1 MTVIDIFICR
11 SNNGDNG
18 CPMGELPELF
28 DKKKGE
34 DYSSRTW
41 YQSGSVNGPLRKE
54 YRVARSREELIK
66 FIEEQ
71 RKPGKYQGLPLE
83 GKRVLD
89 FSTVIAAPYTA
100 ALLGDAGAD
109 VIKIENPREP
119 DGLRSWGVIE
129 ASGIEPYYSVIGRNK
144 FPVTINL
151 KSENGRKLFLELIR
165 KSDVLI
171 ENMRLGV
178 MNRLG
183 LGHEMLLKENPGL
196 VIGKISGYGMTGP
209 YAKQPGF
216 GTLAEA
222 FSGFSYLN
230 GYPGGSPTSPPM
242 ALADMTAGV
251 HLAFAVSLALIAAK
265 RGERGGQV
273 IDVSLY
279 EPLFGYLGGEFL
291 SYSLTGDIPEP
302 IGNELRA
309 AAPRNNYKTRD
320 GKWIAMSCSSQKPWE
335 ALARVMGRGELIDD
349 PRFLTNGDRIK
360 PENRA
365 ELNEIIQEWYLTM
378 TNEEALAICR
388 REGITAGPIPSMEDI
403 ARDGHYRER
412 KTLIEMEDPATGIML
427 KIPDVAFRMMGRP
440 GKIRFPG
447 LPHGSANE
455 VVYRDLLGYSE
466 AQIAGL
472 KDEASI

>member
-1 MTVIDIFICR
+1 MDGI
-11 SNNGDNG
+11 
-18 CPMGELPELF
+18 E
-28 DKKKGE
+28 
-34 DYSSRTW
+34 
-41 YQSGSVNGPLRKE
+41 SVLLQKTLQFKPLSRKE
-54 YRVARSREELIK
+54 WTMARSKEELNK
-66 FIEEQ
+66 FIEDQ
-71 RKPGKYQGLPLE
+71 RKPEKYKGLPLE

-89 FSTVIAAPYTA
+89 FSTVMAAPYAA
-100 ALLGDAGAD
+100 ALLGDAGAE

-119 DGLRSWGVIE
+119 DGLRAWSRMKE
-129 ASGIEPYYSVIGRNK
+129 TGIEPYYLVMGRNK

-151 KSENGRKLFLELIR
+151 KSENGKKLFLELIR

-178 MNRLG
+178 MDRLG

-209 YAKQPGF
+209 HAKQPGF

-242 ALADMTAGV
+242 ALADLTAGV
-251 HLAFAVSLALIAAK
+251 HLAFAISLALAGARK
-265 RGERGGQV
+265 GEVGGQV

-291 SYSLTGDIPEP
+291 IHALTGEIPAP

-309 AAPRNNYKTRD
+309 AAPRNNYKTKD
-320 GKWIAMSCSSQKPWE
+320 GKWIAMSCSAQKPWE
-335 ALARVMGRGELIDD
+335 TLAKVMGREELIDD
-349 PRFLTNGDRIK
+349 PRFKTNMDRIK
-360 PENRA
+360 TENRRQ
-365 ELNEIIQEWYLTM
+365 LNDIIQEWYLTM
-378 TNEEALAICR
+378 TNEEALEICR
-388 REGITAGPIPSMEDI
+388 REGITAGPIPTMGDI
-403 ARDGHYRER
+403 AQDPHYRER
-412 KTLIEMEDPATGIML
+412 KTIIEMEDPVTGIMIKL
-427 KIPDVAFRMMGRP
+427 PDVTFRMTGRP

-455 VVYRDLLGYSE
+455 VIYRDLLGYSDE
-466 AQIAGL
+466 QIA
-472 KDEASI
+472 KWKAEATI

>member
-1 MTVIDIFICR
+1 M
-11 SNNGDNG
+11 
-18 CPMGELPELF
+18 
-28 DKKKGE
+28 
-34 DYSSRTW
+34 
-41 YQSGSVNGPLRKE
+41 
-54 YRVARSREELIK
+54 ARSKEDLIK
-66 FIEEQ
+66 FIEMQ
-71 RKPGKYQGLPLE
+71 RKPEKYKGLPLE

-100 ALLGDAGAD
+100 TLLGDAGAE

-119 DGLRSWGVIE
+119 DGLRSWGVIK

-151 KSENGRKLFLELIR
+151 KNGNGKKLFLELIR
-165 KSDVLI
+165 ESDVLI

-178 MNRLG
+178 MDRLG
-183 LGHEMLLKENPGL
+183 LGHETLLKENPGL

-209 YAKQPGF
+209 HATQPGF

-242 ALADMTAGV
+242 ALADFTAGV
-251 HLAFAVSLALIAAK
+251 HLAFAISLALVRAK
-265 RGERGGQV
+265 RGEGGGQV

-279 EPLFGYLGGEFL
+279 EPLFGYLGAEFL
-291 SYSLTGDIPEP
+291 NYFLTGEIPVP

-309 AAPRNNYKTRD
+309 AAPRNNYRTKE
-320 GKWIAMSCSSQKPWE
+320 GKWIAMSCSAQKPWE
-335 ALARVMGRGELIDD
+335 TLAKAMGRGELIDD
-349 PRFLTNGDRIK
+349 PRFKTNVDRIK

-365 ELNEIIQEWYLTM
+365 ALNDIIQEWYLTM
-378 TNEEALAICR
+378 TNEEVLAICR
-388 REGITAGPIPSMEDI
+388 REGITAGPIPNMEDI
-403 ARDGHYRER
+403 AKDDHYRER
-412 KTLIEMEDPATGIML
+412 GTLIEIEDPLTGIML

-447 LPHGSANE
+447 LPQGSANE
-455 VVYRDLLGYSE
+455 VIYRDLLGYSSE
-466 AQIAGL
+466 QIAKL
-472 KDEASI
+472 KEEATI

>member
-1 MTVIDIFICR
+1 M
-11 SNNGDNG
+11 
-18 CPMGELPELF
+18 
-28 DKKKGE
+28 
-34 DYSSRTW
+34 
-41 YQSGSVNGPLRKE
+41 
-54 YRVARSREELIK
+54 ARSKEDLIK

-71 RKPGKYQGLPLE
+71 RKPDKYKGMPLG

-100 ALLGDAGAD
+100 ALMGDAGAE

-151 KSENGRKLFLELIR
+151 KSENGKKLFLELIR
-165 KSDVLI
+165 ESDVLI
-171 ENMRLGV
+171 ENMRVGV
-178 MNRLG
+178 MDRLG

-209 YAKQPGF
+209 HAKQPGF

-242 ALADMTAGV
+242 ALADLTAGV

-265 RGERGGQV
+265 RGDRGGQV

-291 SYSLTGDIPEP
+291 SYSLTGEIPGP

-320 GKWIAMSCSSQKPWE
+320 GKWIAMSCSAQKPWE
-335 ALARVMGRGELIDD
+335 TLAKVMGREELIDD
-349 PRFLTNGDRIK
+349 ARFKTNVDRIK
-360 PENRA
+360 PENRTQ
-365 ELNEIIQEWYLTM
+365 LNKIIQEWYLTM
-378 TNEEALAICR
+378 TNEEALVICR
-388 REGITAGPIPSMEDI
+388 REGITAGPIPNMDDI
-403 ARDGHYRER
+403 AHDEHYQAR
-412 KTLIEMEDPATGIML
+412 KTIIELEDPATGITL
-427 KIPDVAFRMMGRP
+427 KIPDVTFRMMGRP

-455 VVYRDLLGYSE
+455 VIYRDLLRYSDE
-466 AQIAGL
+466 QIAKL
-472 KDEASI
+472 KAEATI

>member
-1 MTVIDIFICR
+1 M
-11 SNNGDNG
+11 
-18 CPMGELPELF
+18 
-28 DKKKGE
+28 
-34 DYSSRTW
+34 
-41 YQSGSVNGPLRKE
+41 
-54 YRVARSREELIK
+54 ARSKQELSR

-71 RKPGKYQGLPLE
+71 RKPEKYKGLPLE

-100 ALLGDAGAD
+100 ALLGDAGAE

-129 ASGIEPYYSVIGRNK
+129 ANGIEPYYSVIGRNK

-151 KSENGRKLFLELIR
+151 KSEKGKSLFLELIR

-178 MNRLG
+178 MDRLG

-209 YAKQPGF
+209 HATQPGF

-242 ALADMTAGV
+242 ALADLTAGV
-251 HLAFAVSLALIAAK
+251 HLAFAVSLALIAAR
-265 RGERGGQV
+265 RGEGGGQV

-291 SYSLTGDIPEP
+291 SYSVTGEVPEP

-309 AAPRNNYKTRD
+309 AAPRNNYKTKD
-320 GKWIAMSCSSQKPWE
+320 GKWIAMSCSAQKPWE
-335 ALARVMGRGELIDD
+335 TLAKVMGRAELIDD
-349 PRFLTNGDRIK
+349 PRFKTNVDRIK

-365 ELNEIIQEWYLTM
+365 QLNDIVQKWYLTM
-378 TNEEALAICR
+378 TKEEALTICR
-388 REGITAGPIPSMEDI
+388 REGITAGPIQSMEDI
-403 ARDGHYRER
+403 AQDAHYRER
-412 KTLIEMEDPATGIML
+412 KTVIELEDPATGITL
-427 KIPDVAFRMMGRP
+427 KLPDVAFRMMGRP

-447 LPHGSANE
+447 LPLGSAND
-455 VVYRDLLGYSE
+455 VIYRDLLGYSDARIASLKEE
-466 AQIAGL
+466 AAI
-472 KDEASI
+472 

>member
-1 MTVIDIFICR
+1 MGR
-11 SNNGDNG
+11 SKQD
-18 CPMGELPELF
+18 L
-28 DKKKGE
+28 
-34 DYSSRTW
+34 T
-41 YQSGSVNGPLRKE
+41 
-54 YRVARSREELIK
+54 K

-71 RKPGKYQGLPLE
+71 RRPCQYEGLPLE

-100 ALLGDAGAD
+100 ALLGDAGAE
-109 VIKIENPREP
+109 VIKIENPDDP
-119 DGLRSWGVIE
+119 DALRTWGFIE

-151 KSENGRKLFLELIR
+151 KSADGKKLFRELVR

-171 ENMRLGV
+171 ENMRVGV
-178 MNRLG
+178 MDRLG
-183 LGHEMLLKENPGL
+183 LGHDMLLQENPGL

-209 YAKQPGF
+209 HATQPGF

-242 ALADMTAGV
+242 ALADFTTGV

-279 EPLFGYLGGEFL
+279 EPLFGYLGPEFL
-291 SYSLTGDIPEP
+291 SYSLTGAIPGP

-309 AAPRNNYKTRD
+309 AAPRNNYQTKE
-320 GKWIAMSCSSQKPWE
+320 GKWIAMSCSAQKPWE
-335 ALARVMGRGELIDD
+335 TLAKAMGRTELISD
-349 PRFLTNGDRIK
+349 PRFKTNVDRIK
-360 PENRA
+360 PENRLQ
-365 ELNEIIQEWYLTM
+365 LNAIIQQWYLTM
-378 TNEEALAICR
+378 TNSEALAICR
-388 REGITAGPIPSMEDI
+388 REGITAGPIPNMEDI
-403 ARDGHYRER
+403 AKDEHYRER
-412 KTLIEMEDPATGIML
+412 KTIIEMEDPATGIML
-427 KIPDVAFRMMGRP
+427 KMPDVTFRMLGRP

-455 VVYRDLLGYSE
+455 VIYRDILGYSAE
-466 AQIAGL
+466 QIA
-472 KDEASI
+472 KFKSEATI

>member
-1 MTVIDIFICR
+1 M
-11 SNNGDNG
+11 
-18 CPMGELPELF
+18 
-28 DKKKGE
+28 
-34 DYSSRTW
+34 
-41 YQSGSVNGPLRKE
+41 
-54 YRVARSREELIK
+54 ARSKEDLIK

-71 RKPGKYQGLPLE
+71 RKPDKYKGLPLE

-100 ALLGDAGAD
+100 ALMGDAGAE

-151 KSENGRKLFLELIR
+151 KSENGKKLFLELIR
-165 KSDVLI
+165 ESDVLI
-171 ENMRLGV
+171 ENMRVGV
-178 MNRLG
+178 MDRLG

-209 YAKQPGF
+209 HAKQPGF

-242 ALADMTAGV
+242 ALADLTAGV

-265 RGERGGQV
+265 RGDRGGQV

-291 SYSLTGDIPEP
+291 SYSLTGEIPGP

-320 GKWIAMSCSSQKPWE
+320 GKWIAMSCSAQKPWE
-335 ALARVMGRGELIDD
+335 TLAKVMGREELIDD
-349 PRFLTNGDRIK
+349 ARFKTNVDRIK
-360 PENRA
+360 PENRTQ
-365 ELNEIIQEWYLTM
+365 LNEIIQEWYLTM
-378 TNEEALAICR
+378 TNEEALVICR
-388 REGITAGPIPSMEDI
+388 REGITAGPIPNMDDI
-403 ARDGHYRER
+403 AHDEHYQAR
-412 KTLIEMEDPATGIML
+412 KTIIELEDPATGITL
-427 KIPDVAFRMMGRP
+427 KIPDVTFRMMGRP

-455 VVYRDLLGYSE
+455 VIYRDLLRYSDE
-466 AQIAGL
+466 QIAKL
-472 KDEASI
+472 KAEATI